1 MKISLE
7 TWLSTAIQNEEDGS
21 CTLLSCNHV
30 VGTSL
35 DEVQTHKLGGT
46 NPLNAREL
54 AEMFQGRARIHCQ
67 ELEGTQLFRM
77 LAFYNGRSEPQAKF
91 HFRVQGETEFD
102 GVVTEKA
109 DVKGFLGQSMRLFEA
124 NTSST
129 FRKDAML
136 FDTMIRSNQ
145 IMAEN
150 NVKLTQQVMDA
161 MTAMSNMM
169 AANLKLQAEGRVE
182 EIKLKAQ
189 FEERKMLIGM
199 APHMLNA
206 AVGKEVMPTASAG
219 SEVFTRLANALAPE
233 EFQMIMGTL
242 GQRDPKLAAILSHE
256 LSTALKKQREEK
268 EEEMRT
274 ANLVDPEDDAGGIAH

>member
-1 MKISLE
+1 
-7 TWLSTAIQNEEDGS
+7 
-21 CTLLSCNHV
+21 
-30 VGTSL
+30 
-35 DEVQTHKLGGT
+35 
-46 NPLNAREL
+46 
-54 AEMFQGRARIHCQ
+54 
-67 ELEGTQLFRM
+67 M

-274 ANLVDPEDDAGGIAH
+274 ANLVDPEDDACGIAH